1 MRRQLR
7 QAAAGLIS
15 PTAGDDVEDGG
26 APGGPGTTAA
36 ADATAT
42 SAARKDNDK
51 EDSELRMQLDS
62 AEYEVD
68 SRHVH
73 VARAPLYLLTSS

>member
-26 APGGPGTTAA
+26 APGGPGTTA
-36 ADATAT
+36 DATAT
-42 SAARKDNDK
+42 SAARKDKDK

-73 VARAPLYLLTSS
+73 VARAPLHLLTSS